1 MLLLEFVLCTEFDW
15 GPQRS
20 LPSHGFLPG
29 HHGDY
34 RFAFSSVV
42 RSRAHSGPP
51 KTFEAQGGHRVI
63 SHHIVTYFVRE
74 EADKL
79 ASSVREMGWM
89 QLNHSLVL
97 SILLIFQAPTCFS
110 ACSSFCDTRILYF
123 PLKNISFL
131 FPVSP
136 ACCCFSTPNF

>member
-1 MLLLEFVLCTEFDW
+1 MLLLELVLYTEFAW

-34 RFAFSSVV
+34 WFAFGSVV

-51 KTFEAQGGHRVI
+51 KIFEAQGEHRVI
-63 SHHIVTYFVRE
+63 SHHIVTYFVRG

-89 QLNHSLVL
+89 QLNHSFFL
-97 SILLIFQAPTCFS
+97 SILLISQASTCFY
-110 ACSSFCDTRILYF
+110 TRILYF
-123 PLKNISFL
+123 PLKNISFS

-136 ACCCFSTPNF
+136 ACYYFSTPNF